1 MLRPTLL
8 LIVTVLAGAC
18 AGRAPAP
25 PTALPSRPVSPREA
39 EAVVQAALAFQ
50 GVPYRNGG
58 SDPRSGFDCS
68 GLVQYV
74 YAQAGVGLPR
84 ETRYQ
89 YLAGRAVD
97 RDEIEP
103 GDLVF
108 FRTVSDGASHVGI
121 AIDGDRFV
129 HAPSSRGVVRVERLE
144 AAYWRSRYLGARRLR

>member
-1 MLRPTLL
+1 MPRPTLL
-8 LIVTVLAGAC
+8 LLVTLLAGGC

-25 PTALPSRPVSPREA
+25 PTAMPSRPISPHEA
-39 EAVVQAALAFQ
+39 EAVVQAALAFR

-58 SDPRSGFDCS
+58 ADPRAGFDCS

-89 YLAGRAVD
+89 YLTGREVERHD
-97 RDEIEP
+97 LEP

-108 FRTVSDGASHVGI
+108 FRTVTDGASHVGI
-121 AIDGDRFV
+121 AIDRDRFV

-144 AAYWRSRYLGARRLR
+144 ADYWRRRYVGARRLR

>member
-1 MLRPTLL
+1 MPRLTILLFLTLL
-8 LIVTVLAGAC
+8 TGAC
-18 AGRAPAP
+18 AGRSAAP
-25 PTALPSRPVSPREA
+25 PTMPSRPVSPQEA
-39 EAVVQAALAFQ
+39 EAVVQAALAFR

-89 YLAGRAVD
+89 YLTGREVE
-97 RDEIEP
+97 RDDLEA

-108 FRTVSDGASHVGI
+108 FRTVADGASHVGI
-121 AIDGDRFV
+121 AIDRDLFV

-144 AAYWRSRYLGARRLR
+144 ADYWRRRYLGARRLR

>member
-1 MLRPTLL
+1 MRPCVL
-8 LIVTVLAGAC
+8 LIVTLFAGAC
-18 AGRAPAP
+18 AGRSAP
-25 PTALPSRPVSPREA
+25 PPAVPSRPVSPGEA
-39 EAVVQAALAFQ
+39 QAVVQSALAFR

-74 YAQAGVGLPR
+74 YAKAGVGLPR

-89 YLAGRAVD
+89 YLTGREVD
-97 RDEIEP
+97 RDELEP

-108 FRTVSDGASHVGI
+108 FRTVTNGASHVGI

-129 HAPSSRGVVRVERLE
+129 HAPSSRGVVRVERFE
-144 AAYWRSRYLGARRLR
+144 APYWRSRYLGARRLR